1 MFNIFKRF
9 KHRRQQRRR
18 LRELSAFARGFRT
31 LDQLQQSGLLAW
43 DQPSRRL
50 YIDQSLAL
58 LMMKNVDT
66 WTNFIQN
73 TFLWQYSRECDRA
86 WADYFQREELAAV
99 RAYAEKLKVES
110 GKLKDNSQLSRADI
124 ERIRE
129 ARRQEILQSDM
140 PAPKVDGFEF
150 FIVAPPDL
158 ADGSVPS
165 DSLTKDQSVALQS
178 PVGELTA
185 VGHYEPDTDQ
195 MQLALWSEVEPLIR
209 HAAQ

>member
-18 LRELSAFARGFRT
+18 LRELSAFAQGFRT

-99 RAYAEKLKVES
+99 RRYTANLNEKGEMRNEK
-110 GKLKDNSQLSRADI
+110 LSRADI

-165 DSLTKDQSVALQS
+165 DYV
-178 PVGELTA
+178 VGKLTA
-185 VGHYEPDTDQ
+185 VGHYDPDTDQ

>member
-1 MFNIFKRF
+1 MLNIFK
-9 KHRRQQRRR
+9 KWQHRRQQRRR
-18 LRELSAFARGFRT
+18 LRELSAFAQGFRT

-99 RAYAEKLKVES
+99 RRYTANLNEKGEMRNEK
-110 GKLKDNSQLSRADI
+110 LSRADI

-165 DSLTKDQSVALQS
+165 DYV
-178 PVGELTA
+178 VGKLTA
-185 VGHYEPDTDQ
+185 VGHYDPDTDQ

>member
-66 WTNFIQN
+66 WTNFIHN
-73 TFLWQYSRECDRA
+73 TFLWQYSKECDRA

-99 RAYAEKLKVES
+99 RRYTANLNEKGEMRNEK
-110 GKLKDNSQLSRADI
+110 LSRADI

-165 DSLTKDQSVALQS
+165 DYVA
-178 PVGELTA
+178 GKLTA
-185 VGHYEPDTDQ
+185 VGHYDPDTDQ